1 MLHPPAHFLRRI
13 PLTATLLAATLLGLV
28 SCADPANSPSSLQP
42 DAPMTAVVSVAP
54 LQEVV
59 RRVLPEGSTVS
70 VLIPPGSSPH
80 TYAPLPSD
88 AARLSRADLVVTVGM
103 GLEGASE
110 PALHRMPA
118 GKRVEFASV
127 IDPAFTAGHDHA
139 DPAGHDHTICAHAT
153 DPHLWLDA
161 GAMAELA
168 RAIGAHL
175 AERGDASAP
184 RRADAVIT
192 DIRAADARAKAALVP
207 VRGGRLITQHD
218 AWRRFAAR
226 YGLEILGSV
235 LPVGSGEPTP
245 GDMQRAI
252 DAVNH
257 ARAQSGAPIAIMTE
271 PQLNPRPAER
281 IASELGLP
289 MGVLDPLGSG
299 DWFSLLEH
307 NTRVMLDALAAPEPP
322 R

>member
-1 MLHPPAHFLRRI
+1 MWRAMRI
-13 PLTATLLAATLLGLV
+13 AGLWLPLAVLSACGQRPSESAALA
-28 SCADPANSPSSLQP
+28 P
-42 DAPMTAVVSVAP
+42 DAPISVVVTVPP

-59 RRVLPEGSTVS
+59 RRILPEGSTAS

-80 TYAPLPSD
+80 TYTPLPSD
-88 AARLSRADLVVTVGM
+88 AARLSRADLVVMVGM

-110 PALHRMPA
+110 PSLRRA
-118 GKRVEFASV
+118 GDAKIVQFASV
-127 IDPAFTAGHDHA
+127 IDPVFTQAHDQRPPHTNHA
-139 DPAGHDHTICAHAT
+139 YCAHPE

-161 GAMAELA
+161 DAMAELA

-175 AERGDASAP
+175 AERGDTGAP
-184 RRADAVIT
+184 ARADAVIA
-192 DIRAADARAKAALVP
+192 DIHAADARAKAALVP

-218 AWRRFAAR
+218 AWQRFAAR
-226 YGLEILGSV
+226 YDLQILGSV
-235 LPVGSGEPTP
+235 LPVGSGEPTA

-252 DAVNH
+252 DAVTL
-257 ARAQSGAPIAIMTE
+257 ARAQSDAPIAIMTE
-271 PQLNPRPAER
+271 PQLNPRPTER

-299 DWFSLLEH
+299 DWFELLEH
-307 NTRVMLDALAAPEPP
+307 NTRVILDALAGQEPP